1 MFCIIIYDYAPY
13 MSSLKSSVLMTLV
26 TRSDGTRF
34 GLSPR
39 TSYKGTLIEGSKP
52 MADDEKAWEELAK
65 NTLRAAMMQRG
76 ISYAALAERLETI
89 GVHDNELNLRNK
101 VSRGRFTA
109 VFLMQCLK
117 ALDAEWIHIPSNIDE
132 ATGKSGAQFL
142 ARRDGPAK

>member
-1 MFCIIIYDYAPY
+1 
-13 MSSLKSSVLMTLV
+13 
-26 TRSDGTRF
+26 
-34 GLSPR
+34 
-39 TSYKGTLIEGSKP
+39 